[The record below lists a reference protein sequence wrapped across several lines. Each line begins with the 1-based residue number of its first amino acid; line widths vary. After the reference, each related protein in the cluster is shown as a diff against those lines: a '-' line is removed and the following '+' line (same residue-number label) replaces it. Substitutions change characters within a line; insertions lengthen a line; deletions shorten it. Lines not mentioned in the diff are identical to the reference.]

1 MKKINGIIC
10 FNCCISVIIAELIA
24 KFSTDTFGIIAAII
38 LGAGIIASTLNAC
51 NANNTAD
58 DTDD

>member
-1 MKKINGIIC
+1 MKNTNGIIYFKC
-10 FNCCISVIIAELIA
+10 WISVIVAELIA
-24 KFSTDTFGIIAAII
+24 MFSTDTFGIITAII

>member
-1 MKKINGIIC
+1 MKNTNGIIYFKC
-10 FNCCISVIIAELIA
+10 WICVIGAAFLPGLT
-24 KFSTDTFGIIAAII
+24 TDTFGIITAII

>member
-1 MKKINGIIC
+1 MKNTNGIIYFKC
-10 FNCCISVIIAELIA
+10 WICVIGAAFLPDLT
-24 KFSTDTFGIIAAII
+24 TDTFGIITAII
-38 LGAGIIASTLNAC
+38 LGAGIIASTLNNR